1 MTCDNQKLPH
11 GILIEFWKHIYI
23 YIYIYTHTHTK
34 VGRKVKL
41 TYLGKQVD
49 RQ

>member
-23 YIYIYTHTHTK
+23 STK
-34 VGRKVKL
+34 IGRKAKL
-41 TYLGKQVD
+41 T
-49 RQ
+49 